1 LAFNEF
7 GDDRFFL
14 NFGELSKGLGEG
26 KPLANLSD
34 RLLILLVQL

>member
-14 NFGELSKGLGEG
+14 NFGKFSKGLSEG
-26 KPLANLSD
+26 KPFADLSD